1 MYRRAS
7 ATIRDRIKEEDKA
20 FCLPPPRKKGGDDL
34 QYSAKKKY
42 KKHPLII
49 FIMAHC
55 SIAILVL
62 AGLCIAVVSGFSL
75 SKSKARGVA

>member
-1 MYRRAS
+1 MKYTKS
-7 ATIRDRIKEEDKA
+7 IKMVKN
-20 FCLPPPRKKGGDDL
+20 FPKLFPMVSK
-34 QYSAKKKY
+34 AKKKY